1 MSFLRTDYSNIGGGF
16 EPLPIGEYECIISE
30 VKVDKSQSGYDM
42 LKLTLTIRD
51 DVPQHGQKRK
61 FFDNVVAMEKTMWRF
76 NAIAKAAGLPAG
88 QEFAT
93 IGDFAKAIQYKPV
106 RVKNKHEEYNG
117 SKQDRIAYYMESK
130 VQAPAGGAAAVDL
143 FADPFAGGAAA
154 VDPFADPFAGGSTTI
169 NISDE
174 DLPF

>member
-1 MSFLRTDYSNIGGGF
+1 MIFLRTDYSNIGGGF

-30 VKVDKSQSGYDM
+30 VKIDITQSGYSM

-61 FFDNVVAMEKTMWRF
+61 FFDNVVAMEKTMWKF
-76 NAIAKAAGLPAG
+76 NAIAKAAGIPAG

-130 VQAPAGGAAAVDL
+130 VQAPAGGAAAGN
-143 FADPFAGGAAA
+143 PFT
-154 VDPFADPFAGGSTTI
+154 DPFAGGSTPV
-169 NISDE
+169 NVSDE

>member
-1 MSFLRTDYSNIGGGF
+1 MSFLRTDYSNIGRGF
-16 EPLPIGEYECIISE
+16 EPLPIGVYECIISE

-51 DVPQHGQKRK
+51 DVPQHGKKRK
-61 FFDNVVAMEKTMWRF
+61 FFDNVVATEKTMWKF

-88 QEFAT
+88 QEFTT

-106 RVKNKHEEYNG
+106 RVKNKHEDYNG

-130 VQAPAGGAAAVDL
+130 VQALATGASAGN
-143 FADPFAGGAAA
+143 
-154 VDPFADPFAGGSTTI
+154 PFADPFAGGSTTI
-169 NISDE
+169 NISDDE
-174 DLPF
+174 LPF

>member
-1 MSFLRTDYSNIGGGF
+1 MCFLCTDYSNIGRGF
-16 EPLPIGEYECIISE
+16 VRLVPLPIGEYECIISE

-51 DVPQHGQKRK
+51 DVPQRYQKRK
-61 FFDNVVAMEKTMWRF
+61 LFDYVVAMETTMWKF
-76 NAIAKAAGLPAG
+76 NAIAKAAGIPAG

-117 SKQDRIAYYMESK
+117 YKQDRIAYYMESK
-130 VQAPAGGAAAVDL
+130 VQAPAAGSPAG
-143 FADPFAGGAAA
+143 DPFAVGGTL
-154 VDPFADPFAGGSTTI
+154 V
-169 NISDE
+169 NVSDDE
-174 DLPF
+174 LPF

>member
-61 FFDNVVAMEKTMWRF
+61 FFDNIVAMEKTMWKF

-88 QEFAT
+88 QEFET

-130 VQAPAGGAAAVDL
+130 VQAPAGGVAA
-143 FADPFAGGAAA
+143 GN
-154 VDPFADPFAGGSTTI
+154 PFADPFAGGSTPV
-169 NISDE
+169 NVSDE

>member
-61 FFDNVVAMEKTMWRF
+61 FFDNVVATEKTMWRF

-93 IGDFAKAIQYKPV
+93 IGDFAKAIQYKAV

-130 VQAPAGGAAAVDL
+130 VQAPASGAPAS
-143 FADPFAGGAAA
+143 DPFAVGNMP
-154 VDPFADPFAGGSTTI
+154 V
-169 NISDE
+169 NVSDDE
-174 DLPF
+174 LPF